1 MIRGFLKKRWRSAP
15 LLSAD
20 EFHGPISDFMDGHLA
35 ELGFVRPSQG
45 AWVRE
50 TCVSGRPMFELRHY
64 KGAVS
69 AAEWGLALNYVP
81 HFNNTF
87 TKLSWHRT
95 VKSARMDVFPFDDI
109 AKTPGLSRFAAPE
122 DHATTVESVLG
133 SALERGQR
141 FFEKHRRLDDLLPL
155 FERLR
160 RHRGDCLGYWNYM
173 SLPLAHAFTLR
184 VLADRAGGE
193 LILEQYAKRHE
204 ISGAAL
210 TDLMGRFEQ
219 AKVSSALVW

>member
-1 MIRGFLKKRWRSAP
+1 MIRFFLKKHWRSAP
-15 LLSAD
+15 LLSAE
-20 EFHGPISDFMDGHLA
+20 EFHGPISAFMDRHLA
-35 ELGFVRPSQG
+35 ELGFVRPRQG
-45 AWVRE
+45 VWVRE
-50 TCVSGRPMFELRHY
+50 HCGAGRPMFELRHY

-81 HFNNTF
+81 HFNNAF

-122 DHATTVESVLG
+122 DHATTVETVLG

-141 FFEKHRRLDDLLPL
+141 FFERHRHLDDLLPL

-160 RHRGDCLGYWNYM
+160 RHRGDGLGYWNYM
-173 SLPLAHAFTLR
+173 SLPVAHAFTLR
-184 VLADRAGGE
+184 VLGDRAGGE
-193 LILEQYAKRHE
+193 HILGKYVERHG
-204 ISGAAL
+204 ISGAAWSDL
-210 TDLMGRFEQ
+210 TERFER
-219 AKVSSALVW
+219 ARVSGNLV